1 MKFQSFYQYSNRIL
15 IRNILS
21 NSNIYNKFFSFTV
34 FILRLLTLGS
44 YFNIGDSHKD
54 LVFKKKSKKGFVLDL
69 RDAKLNLHL
78 VGILTQFFV
87 DIKKKY
93 QNFFII
99 VNENSFSLNPSKMYD
114 QEFNSLLENL
124 KKIVK
129 FKLVRNTKYFN
140 FRNFSYIKI
149 SKKRG
154 YKLDKKDFN
163 ESSNIKKVFND
174 FFKLKSKPINFKLF
188 KSKNKDVKI
197 LSKFLRK
204 NFILIFYP
212 TSDVDMKFE
221 IFKRRFGVIKK
232 KNFVLIKRIFN
243 DILKEIKQRN
253 LNDFKIVLLNK
264 KSLNWPENKN
274 IIDLRNFEKY
284 GLNFAEMLGLLNNTC
299 NWTFG
304 SEGTLQYYLLLTSNL
319 KHVVVIDN
327 SHWKNKNA
335 YGSAIPQFYDGS
347 GIKYKN
353 MPKDFVPVSRKQ
365 VLEKIFDDY
374 KKYINEKKN

>member
-1 MKFQSFYQYSNRIL
+1 MKFKSFYQYSYKIL
-15 IRNILS
+15 LRNILL
-21 NSNIYNKFFSFTV
+21 NPNIYNKFISFVVFS
-34 FILRLLTLGS
+34 LRLLTLGF
-44 YFNIGDSHKD
+44 YFNIGDSDKD
-54 LVFKKKSKKGFVLDL
+54 LVFKKKSTKGFVLDL

-78 VGILTQFFV
+78 MGVLTQFFT

-114 QEFNSLLENL
+114 KEFNSLLENL

-149 SKKRG
+149 SKKKG

-232 KNFVLIKRIFN
+232 KNFVLIQKIFN

-253 LNDFKIVLLNK
+253 LDDFKIILLNK

-284 GLNFAEMLGLLNNTC
+284 QLNFAEMLGLLNNTC

-319 KHVVVIDN
+319 KHVVVVDN

-353 MPKDFVPVSRKQ
+353 MPKDFVPASRKQ
-365 VLEKIFDDY
+365 VLKKIFNDY